1 MNHSRHNKTPGSGE
15 PNQGFEQSLVARLR
29 EMIARAGGAADF
41 SEFMQCAL
49 YEPGLGYYMAGL
61 RKFGAEGDFVTAPEL
76 GDLFGRCLAR
86 QCAEVLD
93 TLSGGDL
100 LEFGAGSGQ
109 LCAQLLAALDERGV
123 LPDRYCILEL
133 SPDLRE
139 RQQNTIREHCPELL
153 ECCRWLDRLPDDFK
167 GIVVANEVLDAMPV
181 ERFRVTESGVEIIQ
195 VSWSGDAFHE
205 TSRPAEDDEV
215 PEIMDKGLPA
225 GYESEIGVMAQRWVS
240 EIGNWLRRGVVLII
254 DYGFP
259 AHEFYHP
266 QRRRGTLMCHYRHKA
281 HPDPYRHIGMQDIT
295 THLDFSALACKADQA
310 GLDVLGF
317 THQGAFLLS
326 LGMLDLVKADIESSS
341 RNHWALSQQVQRLT
355 QSHEMGE
362 LFKVLALG
370 RDYPGELTG
379 FQYLDHRAR
388 L

>member
-1 MNHSRHNKTPGSGE
+1 M
-15 PNQGFEQSLVARLR
+15 
-29 EMIARAGGAADF
+29 
-41 SEFMQCAL
+41 
-49 YEPGLGYYMAGL
+49 
-61 RKFGAEGDFVTAPEL
+61 
-76 GDLFGRCLAR
+76 
-86 QCAEVLD
+86 
-93 TLSGGDL
+93 
-100 LEFGAGSGQ
+100 
-109 LCAQLLAALDERGV
+109 
-123 LPDRYCILEL
+123 
-133 SPDLRE
+133 
-139 RQQNTIREHCPELL
+139 
-153 ECCRWLDRLPDDFK
+153 PDDFK

-181 ERFRVTESGVEIIQ
+181 ERFRVTESGIEIIQ
-195 VSWSGDAFHE
+195 VSWSGDAFRE

-215 PEIMDKGLPA
+215 PEIMDKDLPT

-281 HPDPYRHIGMQDIT
+281 HPDPYRHIGWQDIT
-295 THLDFSALACKADQA
+295 AHLDFSALAHKADQA

-326 LGMLDLVKADIESSS
+326 LGMLDLAKADIETSS